1 MSTGFFKGLEDNKTL
16 VWRRAQAHGHAVN
29 VDSSAESC
37 GFVDFFVDLLLV
49 FPLSLVQ
56 QPIEG
61 TPLGSEA
68 LRPVPQR
75 SLSAVEE
82 FEEVAALGGA
92 QKLCVLGD
100 KALDIERDILQL
112 WPDIFLQD
120 VFRFLE

>member
-1 MSTGFFKGLEDNKTL
+1 M
-16 VWRRAQAHGHAVN
+16 
-29 VDSSAESC
+29 
-37 GFVDFFVDLLLV
+37 DFFVDLLLV
-49 FPLSLVQ
+49 FPLSGVQ

-61 TPLGSEA
+61 APLGSEA

-82 FEEVAALGGA
+82 LEEVAALSGA
-92 QKLCVLGD
+92 QKLRVLGD
-100 KALDIERDILQL
+100 KALDVKRDILQL

>member
-1 MSTGFFKGLEDNKTL
+1 M
-16 VWRRAQAHGHAVN
+16 
-29 VDSSAESC
+29 
-37 GFVDFFVDLLLV
+37 DFFVDLLLV

-61 TPLGSEA
+61 APLGSEA
-68 LRPVPQR
+68 LRPVPQS

-82 FEEVAALGGA
+82 FEEVAALSGA
-92 QKLCVLGD
+92 QKLRVLGD
-100 KALDIERDILQL
+100 KALDVKRDILQL

>member
-1 MSTGFFKGLEDNKTL
+1 M
-16 VWRRAQAHGHAVN
+16 
-29 VDSSAESC
+29 
-37 GFVDFFVDLLLV
+37 DFFVDLLLV
-49 FPLSLVQ
+49 FPLFGVQ

-61 TPLGSEA
+61 APLGGEA

-82 FEEVAALGGA
+82 LEKVAALSGA
-92 QKLCVLGD
+92 QKLRVLGD
-100 KALDIERDILQL
+100 KALDVKRDILQL